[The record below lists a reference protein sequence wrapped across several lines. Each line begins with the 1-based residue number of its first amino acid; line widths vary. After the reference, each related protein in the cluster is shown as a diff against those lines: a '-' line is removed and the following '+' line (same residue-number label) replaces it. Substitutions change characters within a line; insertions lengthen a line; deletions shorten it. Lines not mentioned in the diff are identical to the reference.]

1 MGMYTELIFGAR
13 LHENTP
19 PEIIETC
26 KYLFDIDHDK
36 SKVIQ
41 DFCDMRNPVNGSGSY
56 YFGVIDPVAKMW
68 FDKISKAWHLSSR
81 CNIKNYEDEIETFL
95 DWIKPHIADGSGMRD
110 MYAIVMYEES
120 AEPEIHYLED

>member
-1 MGMYTELIFGAR
+1 
-13 LHENTP
+13 
-19 PEIIETC
+19 
-26 KYLFDIDHDK
+26 
-36 SKVIQ
+36 
-41 DFCDMRNPVNGSGSY
+41 MRNPVNGSGSY